1 MERVISG
8 VGLLVMLGVAWLM
21 SSNRRAI
28 SRRVVLGG
36 LVLQFWFALLI
47 LRTEQGRQF
56 FKWLGDGFI
65 ALQKYPDAAASFVF
79 GRELIAQQI
88 FAFSVLPTI
97 IFFSALMSVLYYIG
111 VMQLVVRGLSKL
123 MQMTLGTSGAET
135 LSAAANIFVGQTE
148 APLLIKPYVARM
160 TDSEIMAV
168 MVGGFA
174 TIAGGVMAA
183 YVRMGIPAE
192 HLMTASVISA
202 PASLLIAKIM
212 VPETETP
219 DTAGVTITE
228 HTRVGENVIEA
239 ATIGT
244 VDGLKLALN
253 VGAMLIA
260 FTALIALI
268 DALLQATLGLVGVT
282 CTLGQLLGYAFAPF
296 AWVMGIPTEDCVRA
310 GELLGIRTVA
320 NEFVAYNQLGEW
332 LKPESSVHLGPRT
345 TMLLSYALCGFAN
358 FASIGIQIGG
368 IGSLVPEKQ
377 PVLAKLGLRAMIGG
391 MLACFMTACIAG
403 MLVD

>member
-8 VGLLVMLGVAWLM
+8 IGLLTMLGVAWLM

-28 SRRVVLGG
+28 SRRVVAGG
-36 LVLQFWFALLI
+36 LILQFSFALLI
-47 LRTEQGRQF
+47 LRTDYGQRF
-56 FKWLGDGFI
+56 FKWLGDGFSS
-65 ALQKYPDAAASFVF
+65 LQKFSDAGANFVF
-79 GRELIAQQI
+79 GPDLVAKT
-88 FAFSVLPTI
+88 FAFNVLPTI

-111 VMQLVVRGLSKL
+111 VMQLIVQAMSRL
-123 MQMTLGTSGAET
+123 MQVTLGTSGAET

-148 APLLIKPYVARM
+148 SPLLVKPYVGKM
-160 TDSEIMAV
+160 TESEIMAI
-168 MVGGFA
+168 MIGGFA

-183 YVRMGIPAE
+183 YVRMGIPPE

-202 PASLLIAKIM
+202 PASLLIAKII

-219 DTAGVTITE
+219 DTAGVTVSD
-228 HTRVGENVIEA
+228 HARVGENVIEA

-260 FTALIALI
+260 FTALITLL
-268 DALLQATLGLVGVT
+268 DALFQMIFGSFGITI
-282 CTLGQLLGYAFAPF
+282 TLGQLLGYVFAPF
-296 AWVMGIPTEDCVRA
+296 AWVMGIPAEDCLRA
-310 GELLGIRTVA
+310 GELLGIRTVT
-320 NEFVAYNQLGEW
+320 NEFVAYNQMSEW
-332 LKPESSVHLGPRT
+332 MKPGSTVNLSQRT
-345 TMLLSYALCGFAN
+345 VMLLSYALCGFAN

-368 IGSLVPEKQ
+368 IGGLVPEKQ

-391 MLACFMTACIAG
+391 MLACFMTACVAG
-403 MLVD
+403 ILVD

>member
-36 LVLQFWFALLI
+36 LVLQFGFALLI

-56 FKWLGDGFI
+56 FKWLGDGFSS
-65 ALQKYPDAAASFVF
+65 LQKYSDAGASFVF
-79 GRELIAQQI
+79 GPELMAKS
-88 FAFSVLPTI
+88 FAFSVLPTV

-345 TMLLSYALCGFAN
+345 IMLLSYALCGFAN

-368 IGSLVPEKQ
+368 VGSLVPEKQ

>member
-1 MERVISG
+1 MDRVISG
-8 VGLLVMLGVAWLM
+8 IGLLTMLGVAWLM

-28 SRRVVLGG
+28 SRRVVAGG
-36 LVLQFWFALLI
+36 LILQFSFALLI
-47 LRTEQGRQF
+47 LRTDYGQRF
-56 FKWLGDGFI
+56 FKWLGDGFSS
-65 ALQKYPDAAASFVF
+65 LQKFSDAGANFVF
-79 GRELIAQQI
+79 GPDLVKTIPIA
-88 FAFSVLPTI
+88 FGVLPSV

-111 VMQLVVRGLSKL
+111 FMQLVVQALSRL
-123 MQMTLGTSGAET
+123 MQITLRTSGAET

-148 APLLIKPYVARM
+148 APLLIKPYVAKM
-160 TDSEIMAV
+160 TESEIMAV
-168 MVGGFA
+168 MIGGFA
-174 TIAGGVMAA
+174 TIAGSVMAA

-219 DTAGVTITE
+219 VTAGVTITE

-260 FTALIALI
+260 FTALIALL
-268 DALLQATLGLVGVT
+268 DALFQSILGSFGVT
-282 CTLGQLLGYAFAPF
+282 FTLGQLLGYVFAPF
-296 AWVMGIPTEDCVRA
+296 AWVMGVPSEDCVRA
-310 GELLGIRTVA
+310 GELLGIRTVT
-320 NEFVAYNQLGEW
+320 NEFVAYNQMSEW
-332 LKPESSVHLGPRT
+332 LKPESSVKLGQRT
-345 TMLLSYALCGFAN
+345 IMLLSYALCGFAN

-368 IGSLVPEKQ
+368 IGGLVPEKQ
-377 PVLAKLGLRAMIGG
+377 PVLAKLGLKAMIGG
-391 MLACFMTACIAG
+391 MLACFMTACVAG
-403 MLVD
+403 ILVD